1 MADKE
6 WFTNI
11 LQDSLRKFV
20 SGIESEISQLR
31 SNKNKAVIKKNK
43 ERLGQLETRLDQIK
57 ILKDKTEEFSLSL
70 DCVD

>member
-1 MADKE
+1 LADKE

-20 SGIESEISQLR
+20 NTIESEISQLK

-43 ERLGQLETRLDQIK
+43 ERL
-57 ILKDKTEEFSLSL
+57 S
-70 DCVD
+70 